1 MNISSSRSRLAV
13 LSLGLG
19 AFASVTAEFLPVG
32 VLPQVAADFGVS
44 EGSAGLMMTLPGI
57 MAALA
62 APGVMMLAGRS
73 DRRRILLALS
83 AILLA
88 ACLLS
93 ATATSFPAMLLGRAM
108 AGVSLGA
115 FWALGLAVAVR
126 LVPPAQAHGAAATVF
141 AGVTAAM
148 ILGVPLGTLVAEH
161 YSWRGGFVAAALIA
175 AVALVCQFFALP
187 ATPADSPLQPS
198 ALLRFATRPAT
209 RRSMLMIALVFAAH
223 FGTYTF
229 VAPLLQQSGI
239 AAGQITLILLGY
251 GVAGFVANFIA
262 SRYVGPHLQRTL
274 LTAKA
279 LLLVSLLVLPWLNA
293 APLAQVAVVVL
304 WGMAWGAMPLSLNSW
319 HRSIAGAD
327 AEAASA
333 MFTCTA
339 QVAIA
344 LGSGAGGVIVDH
356 AGISAAFWT
365 GAVTVLLSI
374 VVLLGRRRATQ
385 AATARCAEAG

>member
-1 MNISSSRSRLAV
+1 MNISSSRTRLAV

-32 VLPQVAADFGVS
+32 VLPQVAAEFGVS
-44 EGSAGLMMTLPGI
+44 DGSAGLMMTLPGI

-83 AILLA
+83 AILFA

-93 ATATSFPAMLLGRAM
+93 ATATSFPSMLLGRAM
-108 AGVSLGA
+108 VGVSLGA

-126 LVPPAQAHGAAATVF
+126 LVPPERAHGAAATVF

-161 YSWRGGFVAAALIA
+161 FSWRGGFVAAALVAAIA
-175 AVALVCQFFALP
+175 FVCQFLALP
-187 ATPADSPLQPS
+187 AAPADSSLQPS
-198 ALLRFATRPAT
+198 ALLRFAKCPAA

-229 VAPLLQQSGI
+229 VAPLLQQSGF
-239 AAGQITLILLGY
+239 ATAHITPLLLGY

-262 SRYVGPHLQRTL
+262 SRYVGAHLQGTL
-274 LTAKA
+274 LTVKA
-279 LLLVSLLVLPWLNA
+279 MLFVSLLALPWLNA
-293 APLAQVAVVVL
+293 APPAQVAVVLL

-319 HRSIAGAD
+319 HRSVAGAD

-344 LGSGAGGVIVDH
+344 LGSGAGGAIVDH
-356 AGISAAFWT
+356 AGMGATFWT
-365 GAVTVLLSI
+365 AAATVLLSI
-374 VVLLGRRRATQ
+374 VVLVGGKRARP
-385 AATARCAEAG
+385 AATATCAEAG